1 MLLLPESE
9 SLGQNIRIKA
19 IRGTS
24 RVSLHPPERSSG
36 DHPDGNAFVVSLF
49 DIEILVTE
57 RLPRSRKEIE
67 AESVGRNATNRRIRS
82 AQIFGG
88 YVINIRIFDDAA
100 QGRFQALD
108 FVRIRSYE
116 EVQVGSRASQP
127 VQASATDPNTAYSTR
142 CSANARKIALS
153 RCSSG
158 IRGSFIIRRLGTRYT
173 VQPVG
178 ARKGRGSGP
187 RAGWWRR
194 RESNPIPPISKNG
207 GVARLSWLKRAGAT
221 NYRSTCCPPQSP
233 GVPSS
238 PPQSWRN
245 SGGGGTVLPAP

>member
-57 RLPRSRKEIE
+57 RLPQSRKEIE

-88 YVINIRIFDDAA
+88 YVIDIRIFDDAA

-158 IRGSFIIRRLGTRYT
+158 IRGSFIHPT
-173 VQPVG
+173 
-178 ARKGRGSGP
+178 P
-187 RAGWWRR
+187 RH
-194 RESNPIPPISKNG
+194 P
-207 GVARLSWLKRAGAT
+207 LYGAT
-221 NYRSTCCPPQSP
+221 RWREERTGIRSEGRLVEAAGIEPASGKVRTGDSTRLAVSFFISP
-233 GVPSS
+233 
-238 PPQSWRN
+238 RDR
-245 SGGGGTVLPAP
+245 